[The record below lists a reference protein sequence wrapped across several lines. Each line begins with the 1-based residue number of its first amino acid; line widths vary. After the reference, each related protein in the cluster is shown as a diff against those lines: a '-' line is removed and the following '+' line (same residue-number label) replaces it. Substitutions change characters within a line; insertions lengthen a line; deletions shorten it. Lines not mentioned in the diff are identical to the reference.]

1 MQPKT
6 HTTDAE
12 ERSNDESKDRRR
24 VGRKRSERRRAKK
37 RKNEDVQKEERKA
50 IERIEKCGKRRT
62 VDWTTRSR
70 SSDDRKIGKNE
81 NPVEKSE
88 MGSRKTRERGDKNP
102 VYLDE
107 HGETSSE
114 MGTVV

>member
-1 MQPKT
+1 MPKKEAST
-6 HTTDAE
+6 NLRRGERTRRNPGNNRENRE
-12 ERSNDESKDRRR
+12 E
-24 VGRKRSERRRAKK
+24 KK
-37 RKNEDVQKEERKA
+37 REDVQKEERKA
-50 IERIEKCGKRRT
+50 IERIEKCRKRRT
-62 VDWTTRSR
+62 VDWTTRSGT
-70 SSDDRKIGKNE
+70 SDDRKIGKNE

-88 MGSRKTRERGDKNP
+88 MGSGETRERGDENL